1 MSVEC
6 GTVNNFTAGAL
17 TLHVAIEKLA
27 LKEPFHITGHTMV
40 DTDVVTVTLEKGGHI
55 GRGEASGVYYRKD
68 DDAAGVVR
76 QIEAV
81 RARIEAGI
89 DRESLQ
95 RLLPTGGARNAVDCA
110 LWDLEAK
117 LTGRP
122 AWQIAGLDPPQPL
135 LTTFTV
141 GADKPEKMASGARA
155 YADAKAIK
163 LKLTGGPVDA
173 DRVRAVRNARPDVW
187 LGVDANQGF
196 TRGFLE
202 MLMPTLLETRVEL
215 IEQPFEIG
223 QEALLDG
230 FKSPIPIAADE
241 SVQGLADVR
250 GLLGRFNVVNI
261 KLDKCG
267 GLTEGLAMA
276 RKARRLGLDVMVG
289 NMVGTSLAM
298 APSCLVGQLCKVVDL
313 DGPVFLSTDR
323 DIPVRYSGGS
333 ISCEDMPWG
342 NSKPAAPHDVHGKA
356 IGIMS

>member
-1 MSVEC
+1 
-6 GTVNNFTAGAL
+6 
-17 TLHVAIEKLA
+17 
-27 LKEPFHITGHTMV
+27 MV

-68 DDAAGVVR
+68 DDAAGVVK

-89 DRESLQ
+89 GRESLQ

-122 AWQIAGLDPPQPL
+122 AWRIAELDPPRPL

-141 GADKPEKMASGARA
+141 GAGKPEKMASGARA

-163 LKLTGGPVDA
+163 LKLTGEPLDA
-173 DRVRAVRNARPDVW
+173 DRVRAVRAARPDVW

-196 TRGFLE
+196 TRVFLE
-202 MLMPTLLETRVEL
+202 TLMPVLVEARVEL
-215 IEQPFEIG
+215 IEQPFKIG
-223 QEALLDG
+223 QEAQLDG
-230 FKSPIPIAADE
+230 FKSPIPVAADE
-241 SVQGLADVR
+241 SAQGLDDVR
-250 GLLGRFNVVNI
+250 GLIGRFNVVNI

-267 GLTEGLAMA
+267 GLTEALAMA

-298 APSCLVGQLCKVVDL
+298 APSFLVGQLCQVVDL

-323 DIPVRYSGGS
+323 DITVRYSDGFIG
-333 ISCEDMPWG
+333 CEDMPWG
-342 NSKPAAPHDVHGKA
+342 NSNHDHPHAVHDAPH
-356 IGIMS
+356 